1 MNEYIGLYWQI
12 NQDIHVHKERNK
24 VVPNIEIPGKNCM
37 GFHFSYSKNMA
48 NFEAFCLII
57 FQA

>member
-12 NQDIHVHKERNK
+12 DQDVYVHEERNK
-24 VVPNIEIPGKNCM
+24 VVPKIEIPGKKLY
-37 GFHFSYSKNMA
+37 GFSYSKNMA